1 MGLDFLNM
9 KKTKILLIDDDP
21 FFLSLTSKKLN
32 SASFLE
38 EVKCVTHVKDAR
50 EYLDSCVEEGI
61 AFPDFIFL
69 DVKMPGIGGM
79 DFADLYSR
87 RYAQDH
93 PDTKLVILSAFCSRK
108 DKVKAMEIPAVDEV
122 VQKPLTI
129 EKLNK
134 LLLG

>member
-1 MGLDFLNM
+1 M

-21 FFLSLTSKKLN
+21 LFLSLTSKKLH

-38 EVKCVTHVKDAR
+38 EIKCVTHVKDAR
-50 EYLDSCVEEGI
+50 EYLDFCINEE
-61 AFPDFIFL
+61 APFPDVIFL

-87 RYAQDH
+87 RYAQDN

-108 DKVKAMEIPAVDEV
+108 DKEKAMEIPAVDEV
-122 VQKPLTI
+122 VEKPLTI
-129 EKLNK
+129 EKLNR